1 MKKASRRSS
10 IGLKDR
16 SNSVGNFSTRFSL
29 QPFVK
34 RVDKLTENQKNAI
47 KRMGFGNLLRIP
59 YQMLSKNLLVEL
71 MERWSCDK
79 HAFLLVPGD
88 ITMTLMDVALILGL
102 RVTGDPVILREDQP
116 FSDLEREY
124 GAVVW
129 NRKITIASIEKRLD
143 TLDGIVNDD
152 FIRLDKVCH
161 FAWGAAVLEEISNWL
176 CKRKEMNVQYVG
188 GCLIF
193 LQIWSYEH
201 IDIARPGLL
210 GCQFPRSCRWENS
223 RSHQRQWFITKFKEL
238 EKNQITWKLQLT
250 SEESKMDTIKELL
263 EEQSDGEEVP
273 APRYNVLIHKEE
285 DNVRTRLQIMDQW
298 IAEME
303 NDSKMNMVGEVHVTQ
318 DDCFEQSRKTQ
329 NVPVMLTDKVDILP
343 TSHNVSEGEREHTD
357 HPWTSQESSTFIII
371 SDDDGDDDLGIKDHI
386 LQEPDAKLEEID
398 DLRKEN
404 KLLKTQLLSSSKF
417 EEENAK
423 LRKEV
428 ENLRR
433 ENQLLVSSSNNLVYR
448 LERLIFDEDV
458 NATEE
463 QNSASP
469 AKRFSNLTE
478 QSGILEGVSMTF
490 GSNKIVGKQ
499 SKQEPRSF
507 QLAGSCTKYANCC
520 KCLERKWQSG
530 AKVTDTV
537 DRSVQGGA
545 WLIIYYPMVW
555 AGHAMQLD
563 FCLHECLHY
572 QSGCC

>member
-152 FIRLDKVCH
+152 FIRSFLLFIFGTLLFPNSNGKVDSRYLSLLQRLDKVCH

-210 GCQFPRSCRWENS
+210 GCQFPRACRWENS
-223 RSHQRQWFITKFKEL
+223 RSHQRQWLITKFKEL

-318 DDCFEQSRKTQ
+318 DDCFEQSRKAQ

-357 HPWTSQESSTFIII
+357 HPRTSQESSTFIII

-386 LQEPDAKLEEID
+386 LQEPDAKLKEEID

-469 AKRFSNLTE
+469 
-478 QSGILEGVSMTF
+478 
-490 GSNKIVGKQ
+490 
-499 SKQEPRSF
+499 
-507 QLAGSCTKYANCC
+507 
-520 KCLERKWQSG
+520 
-530 AKVTDTV
+530 
-537 DRSVQGGA
+537 
-545 WLIIYYPMVW
+545 
-555 AGHAMQLD
+555 
-563 FCLHECLHY
+563 
-572 QSGCC
+572 